1 MMKLGADARSA
12 SQSKTLTELLDEA
25 QKRYDAMTPE
35 QQEAMWK
42 AQRESWARANMTTGD
57 KRWD

>member
-1 MMKLGADARSA
+1 MNDLGADARSA

-35 QQEAMWK
+35 EQEAMWK
-42 AQRESWARANMTTGD
+42 AQRESWARANISTGD
-57 KRWD
+57 PRFD